1 MWLHF
6 FIWELFRWVC
16 SLVKPQAS
24 LTSKAY
30 MVDSSPQ
37 SATFK
42 SNGREK
48 EWFRKPF
55 PLVCPKEMVSVQKKT
70 TNNSR
75 RENGRDF
82 GIDWNNTDCTLDYW
96 RSRSVKSNYLIY
108 KLNKSLSESFVR
120 IEEARTA
127 GWKWRQPLAFNQ
139 FPKYQ
144 RRRPIPSLAAAK
156 MHKLAFAVSS
166 EISK

>member
-1 MWLHF
+1 MAETL
-6 FIWELFRWVC
+6 ELIGIT
-16 SLVKPQAS
+16 
-24 LTSKAY
+24 LTSRWTNHGQGVY
-30 MVDSSPQ
+30 EDI
-37 SATFK
+37 
-42 SNGREK
+42 RE
-48 EWFRKPF
+48 
-55 PLVCPKEMVSVQKKT
+55 
-70 TNNSR
+70 
-75 RENGRDF
+75 
-82 GIDWNNTDCTLDYW
+82 
-96 RSRSVKSNYLIY
+96 KSNYLIY
-108 KLNKSLSESFVR
+108 KLNKSLSESFGR